1 MVYGKAAGKN
11 RGGAAALSTQHSRS
25 VAYCMAGRI
34 WGEKRAGFATTRRSP
49 AGRPGMGGGGAG
61 RAECA
66 TTTAQRS
73 KQREPRGRQG
83 NAASLP
89 PPAAKAATAPSPLH
103 AIGQP
108 QVAALLVASRKRK
121 EESERSLGRRG
132 TPETQDAMRASKG
145 PVWSCDLDSN
155 PETVAAPDHDSSH
168 CSTQYDLICL
178 CLMSMDEHHWV
189 PDGQSE
195 YFTF

>member
-1 MVYGKAAGKN
+1 MVDGKAAGKKE
-11 RGGAAALSTQHSRS
+11 AAEQHSALSTAALSRTAWLGEFG
-25 VAYCMAGRI
+25 V
-34 WGEKRAGFATTRRSP
+34 EKRAGFATTRRSP
-49 AGRPGMGGGGAG
+49 AGRPAWGVGEPAEPSAPPRPHSDPSSESPAAG
-61 RAECA
+61 KE
-66 TTTAQRS
+66 T
-73 KQREPRGRQG
+73 PRRCRHLLPR
-83 NAASLP
+83 LP
-89 PPAAKAATAPSPLH
+89 PPNLH

-178 CLMSMDEHHWV
+178 CL
-189 PDGQSE
+189 
-195 YFTF
+195 